1 MFKKASSKEK
11 NSKKH
16 NIRNGSIEYAYSPQ
30 QQNLYY
36 QKTSKIVYAFEE
48 SPKINTKFNQDWY
61 NMPSVT
67 QYDEDNSGSRSLDLK
82 LTKAEGKEAENFLNK
97 EKYDVI
103 SKSLVSVVKATEEQ
117 TWDEIGKGLLCFVQ
131 KHKTFE
137 HFFVLLHVVPRFTTN
152 NPWRFQIDPKHSS
165 RSRDDSDTFICI
177 TEEEKEILGLRFQSA
192 SEAVEWRR
200 RFDEKQQKRQP
211 KKTGLFKFDF
221 NKESSSKK
229 SSADTLSRNGANRKS
244 MPLPKD
250 NPSPR
255 SIKHKNTEK
264 VGPAIVGDP
273 ILNPWEK
280 TKMDYDVILKTDG
293 VILKEI
299 PKMPLGYGW
308 NDDYYST
315 FQEEAP
321 PPPPIRER
329 TTSVFSPP
337 PVNHSFHQEEE
348 APPPPPPRR
357 LDSMAPQR
365 TESRRSAPPDQPPP
379 PRPHSMHTLPHPPTV
394 ASHLKPNSNSHTLSH
409 SVSMKPPSTPKPMVT
424 TVPTLKRTP
433 SPSQMPLTTPTYV
446 QKTIET
452 EPPLNH
458 KNIPLPKE
466 NNHVETA
473 YSTKQSTPRIVPPTK
488 IVTQAANVSSP
499 PPPPPP
505 PPPADFLKSGNIP
518 AEVLSDKRSNL
529 MEAIRSHGGI
539 KSGGIK
545 VDSKSKPDKPTKAI
559 TPSKPNKSEK
569 KSFLPGLPS
578 IFKSAPASAKP
589 PPPITNDVASTST
602 APHSSPAP
610 PPPPPPPPPADFL
623 KSSEIPAEVHSDKRS
638 NLMEAIR
645 SHGGKKPES
654 KNKPS
659 KSNTSAQ
666 KPMLPTHAVSEP
678 PAPVISNAAT
688 ASAASSHASPPPPP
702 PPPPPADFLKSAS
715 IPAEV
720 LSDKRSNLMEAIRSH
735 GGIKSGT
742 MNKPSKENAQKPPAS
757 PAPNIAPANDLAQS
771 LIAHFRII
779 RPFIEDSDEEKN
791 ENDEEWQE

>member
-1 MFKKASSKEK
+1 
-11 NSKKH
+11 
-16 NIRNGSIEYAYSPQ
+16 
-30 QQNLYY
+30 
-36 QKTSKIVYAFEE
+36 
-48 SPKINTKFNQDWY
+48 
-61 NMPSVT
+61 MPSVT

-424 TVPTLKRTP
+424 TIPTLKRTP

-458 KNIPLPKE
+458 KNIPLPSPKPSSLTEKNVHKSTLLPKVPDQKPVTIEPMTKPKALIPEAASPPQLPLSPKPIPPMLPVKATVHPPKLPAAPKPKLINPVENYDNDNENEANIEE

-529 MEAIRSHGGI
+529 ME
-539 KSGGIK
+539 
-545 VDSKSKPDKPTKAI
+545 V
-559 TPSKPNKSEK
+559 
-569 KSFLPGLPS
+569 L
-578 IFKSAPASAKP
+578 
-589 PPPITNDVASTST
+589 V
-602 APHSSPAP
+602 PHILLV
-610 PPPPPPPPPADFL
+610 L
-623 KSSEIPAEVHSDKRS
+623 K
-638 NLMEAIR
+638 
-645 SHGGKKPES
+645 
-654 KNKPS
+654 
-659 KSNTSAQ
+659 
-666 KPMLPTHAVSEP
+666 
-678 PAPVISNAAT
+678 
-688 ASAASSHASPPPPP
+688 
-702 PPPPPADFLKSAS
+702 
-715 IPAEV
+715 
-720 LSDKRSNLMEAIRSH
+720 
-735 GGIKSGT
+735 
-742 MNKPSKENAQKPPAS
+742 
-757 PAPNIAPANDLAQS
+757 
-771 LIAHFRII
+771 
-779 RPFIEDSDEEKN
+779 
-791 ENDEEWQE
+791 

>member
-1 MFKKASSKEK
+1 
-11 NSKKH
+11 
-16 NIRNGSIEYAYSPQ
+16 
-30 QQNLYY
+30 
-36 QKTSKIVYAFEE
+36 
-48 SPKINTKFNQDWY
+48 
-61 NMPSVT
+61 
-67 QYDEDNSGSRSLDLK
+67 
-82 LTKAEGKEAENFLNK
+82 
-97 EKYDVI
+97 
-103 SKSLVSVVKATEEQ
+103 
-117 TWDEIGKGLLCFVQ
+117 
-131 KHKTFE
+131 
-137 HFFVLLHVVPRFTTN
+137 
-152 NPWRFQIDPKHSS
+152 
-165 RSRDDSDTFICI
+165 
-177 TEEEKEILGLRFQSA
+177 
-192 SEAVEWRR
+192 
-200 RFDEKQQKRQP
+200 
-211 KKTGLFKFDF
+211 
-221 NKESSSKK
+221 
-229 SSADTLSRNGANRKS
+229 
-244 MPLPKD
+244 
-250 NPSPR
+250 
-255 SIKHKNTEK
+255 
-264 VGPAIVGDP
+264 
-273 ILNPWEK
+273 
-280 TKMDYDVILKTDG
+280 MDYDVILKTDG

-299 PKMPLGYGW
+299 PKIPLGYGW

-329 TTSVFSPP
+329 TSSVFSPP
-337 PVNHSFHQEEE
+337 PVNHSFHQEDI

-357 LDSMAPQR
+357 VDSMAPQR

-394 ASHLKPNSNSHTLSH
+394 APHLKPNTNSHTLSH

-424 TVPTLKRTP
+424 TIPTLKRTS
-433 SPSQMPLTTPTYV
+433 SPSQMPLSTPTYV
-446 QKTIET
+446 QKTVET
-452 EPPLNH
+452 EPPFNH
-458 KNIPLPKE
+458 KNISLPNVPSPKPSSLTEKHVHKSTPLPKIPDQKPVTIEPMTKPKALIPEAASPPQLPLSPKPIPPMLPVKATVHPPKLPAAPKPKLITPVE
-466 NNHVETA
+466 NYDNDNENEASMEETNHVETA
-473 YSTKQSTPRIVPPTK
+473 YSTKQNIPHIVPPTE
-488 IVTQAANVSSP
+488 IVTQASNVPSP

-505 PPPADFLKSGNIP
+505 PPPADLLKSGNIP

-529 MEAIRSHGGI
+529 MEEIRSHGGI

-545 VDSKSKPDKPTKAI
+545 VDSKSKHDKPTKAI

-623 KSSEIPAEVHSDKRS
+623 KSSEIPAEIHSDKRS

-666 KPMLPTHAVSEP
+666 KPMLPTHAVSKP
-678 PAPVISNAAT
+678 PAPVISNAPT
-688 ASAASSHASPPPPP
+688 ASAASSHAPPPPP

-771 LIAHFRII
+771 LKEHLTKM